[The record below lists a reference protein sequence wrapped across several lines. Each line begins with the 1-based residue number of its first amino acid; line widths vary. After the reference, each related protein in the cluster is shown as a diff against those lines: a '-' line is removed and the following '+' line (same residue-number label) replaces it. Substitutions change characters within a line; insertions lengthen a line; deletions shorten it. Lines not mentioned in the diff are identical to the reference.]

1 MFICSGSLYCLCV
14 HITSVS
20 VFFKLEKNGKFF
32 SHFFLVPFHII
43 SNVDI
48 WMKHWMWY
56 VCVETEQK
64 KRLVDCVCVIHK
76 LIFCCCCCCSLS
88 SPHNIPA
95 KYNLEQKQDSFS
107 VVVGW
112 LLLLMAIAMNKNW
125 IESNEF
131 VINNLGQQQQ
141 QRPKKMEKK
150 ERKVYGIILDNTRA
164 TAACNI
170 LEHRRRRLRLLIFV
184 FFFVRVC
191 VCHRQIHFFK

>member
-1 MFICSGSLYCLCV
+1 MFP
-14 HITSVS
+14 
-20 VFFKLEKNGKFF
+20 FFLNWKKWEIFF
-32 SHFFLVPFHII
+32 SLFFGTLSHYIQCGHLDETLDVIR
-43 SNVDI
+43 
-48 WMKHWMWY
+48 
-56 VCVETEQK
+56 VCRDRAK

-170 LEHRRRRLRLLIFV
+170 LEHRRLRRLRLLIFV

-191 VCHRQIHFFK
+191 LSSTNSFLQTILLFISKHIISYIS